1 MSVGKG
7 RLIDGVGLWREMRG
21 APPAGAP
28 RAALFL
34 DRDGVVT
41 VETGYLGRAG
51 DVALAPGAA
60 ALVASCNRA
69 GIPAI
74 VVTNQSGVGRG
85 FYDWDAF
92 AEVQRAVASALAA
105 AGAACD
111 MVLACGYHECGQG
124 RLRRAGHPWRKP
136 APGMLLEAARCRP
149 VDLARSWI
157 VGDRA
162 TDIAAGR
169 AAGLAGGLHVAGTE
183 DAAAAMRLRRR
194 GFEVRRVDTLA
205 GLRGVRDIIGDT
217 GDAA

>member
-1 MSVGKG
+1 MNVGEG
-7 RLIDGVGLWREMRG
+7 RVIDGVGLWRETRG
-21 APPAGAP
+21 APPAGPP

-41 VETGYLGRAG
+41 AETGYLARAA

-69 GIPAI
+69 GTPAI

-85 FYDWDAF
+85 FYDWNAF

-105 AGAACD
+105 EGAAYD
-111 MVLACGYHECGQG
+111 MALACGYHECGQG
-124 RLRRAGHPWRKP
+124 PMRCAGHPWRKP
-136 APGMLLEAARCRP
+136 APGMLLEAARCWP

-183 DAAAAMRLRRR
+183 DSAAAMRLRRR

-217 GDAA
+217 GEVA